1 MRAAEPFV
9 VEVRDP
15 VQSGVTVSVPLDLR
29 DGRATRAAS
38 RLTRLRTALADGG

>member
-29 DGRATRAAS
+29 GGRATRAAS
-38 RLTRLRTALADGG
+38 RLTRPRTALADGG